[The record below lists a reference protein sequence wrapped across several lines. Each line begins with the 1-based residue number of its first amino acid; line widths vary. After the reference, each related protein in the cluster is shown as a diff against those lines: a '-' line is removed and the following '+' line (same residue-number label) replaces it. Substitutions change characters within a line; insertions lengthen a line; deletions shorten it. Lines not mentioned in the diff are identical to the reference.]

1 MSADSGETDDQPG
14 GAPGRVAKW
23 LGAERER
30 WPLWLPVGVG
40 AGVAGY
46 FALPFEPGASLGLM
60 ALVAAL
66 GLGCVGLQMLRTQG
80 WGEALVICAFI
91 IGAPA
96 LGFSA
101 AKYQSDAAAAPV
113 LLKRL
118 GPTEV
123 TGRLEVVEPA
133 LKGPRLTIF
142 VYAIDRLEA
151 AATPRRVR
159 LRLRPALVKGTARD
173 LKPGVGITILA
184 MLMPPPGPAM
194 PGGFDFA
201 RAAWFDGIGAVGF
214 ALRAPEIAAAGALA
228 PNKAGTPLER
238 FSTAIAGL
246 RQRLFAR
253 IAAVLPGPS
262 GGIAAALMTGE
273 RGAIPE
279 STMEA
284 MRAAGLAH
292 LLAISGLH
300 IGLVTGILFFGLR
313 ALLALIPKLAL
324 NWPIKKWAA
333 GAALLGAAAY
343 LLLTGATVPTQ
354 RAFLMAALVL
364 GAVMLDRA
372 ALNMRLVAFAAV
384 VILLVAPESLTGPSF
399 QMSFAA
405 VAALIAGYEVLRRP
419 MSRLAGERGIA
430 RRALVYVL
438 GVGLTTL
445 IAGLATAPFALYH
458 FNRFAVF
465 GLAANL
471 GAVPLTAF
479 LIMPLATLAY
489 LLMPFGLEAW
499 ALKPMGWAID
509 LVIAIAGT
517 IARQPGA
524 SFYVPT
530 LPVWGLGLITLGG
543 LWLILWRRPWRLAG
557 LAGVAAGLA
566 SLAFAPPPD
575 LLISGDGRTLAV
587 RKADGTLVFASGKG
601 SRFQRQMWLR
611 RSGLAAEQ
619 APVRNRH
626 RRGSLALSALKDKGT
641 LSCDQLA
648 CVAHIRGRMVSV
660 IHNPAAAREDC
671 PQADLVIALTT
682 LYRFPCRGPAQ
693 IISRLQLAR
702 AGTHAV
708 WFRDDGAIRVETVAG
723 RRGRRPWTG
732 QTASRSR

>member
-1 MSADSGETDDQPG
+1 MRADIPERGEAPG
-14 GAPGRVAKW
+14 GSAGRVAGW
-23 LGAERER
+23 LAAERER
-30 WPLWLPVGVG
+30 WALWLPVGIG

-46 FALPFEPGASLGLM
+46 FALPFEPDNAPGLI
-60 ALVAAL
+60 ALAVAL
-66 GLGCVGLQMLRTQG
+66 GLGCLGLRMLRAQG
-80 WGEALVICAFI
+80 RGEALVICAFL

-96 LGFSA
+96 VGFSA

-113 LLKRL
+113 ILKRL
-118 GPTEV
+118 GPV
-123 TGRLEVVEPA
+123 KVMGRIEMVEPA
-133 LKGPRLTIF
+133 LKGPRVTIA

-159 LRLRPALVKGTARD
+159 LRLRPRLLADGERD
-173 LKPGVGITILA
+173 LVPGAGITILA
-184 MLMPPPGPAM
+184 MLLPPPGPAV

-201 RAAWFDGIGAVGF
+201 RAAWFDGIGGVGF
-214 ALRAPEIAAAGALA
+214 ALRAPEIAPPGAPVPEGAGG
-228 PNKAGTPLER
+228 PMEK
-238 FSTAIAGL
+238 FFTAVAGL
-246 RQRLFAR
+246 RRQIFSR
-253 IAAVLPGPS
+253 ITGILPGAS

-279 STMEA
+279 PTLEA
-284 MRAAGLAH
+284 VRAAGLAH

-313 ALLALIPKLAL
+313 ALLALIPRLAL

-333 GAALLGAAAY
+333 GAALFGALAY

-364 GAVMLDRA
+364 GAVMVDRA

-384 VILLVAPESLTGPSF
+384 AVLLFSPESLTGPSF

-405 VAALIAGYEVLRRP
+405 VGALIAGYEVLRRP
-419 MSRLAGERGIA
+419 LSRLAGKRGIG
-430 RRALVYVL
+430 RRVLVYVA

-479 LIMPLATLAY
+479 WIMPAATLAY

-499 ALKPMGWAID
+499 ALEPMGWGID
-509 LVIAIAGT
+509 AVIAIADT

-530 LPVWGLGLITLGG
+530 LPVWGLVLIALGG

-566 SLAFAPPPD
+566 SLAFVPPPD
-575 LLISGDGRTLAV
+575 LLISGDGHTLAV
-587 RKADGTLVFASGKG
+587 RKADGTLVFAGGKG
-601 SRFQRQMWLR
+601 SKFQRQVWLR

-626 RRGSLALSALKDKGT
+626 RRRSSGLSALKDRGA
-641 LSCDQLA
+641 LSCDPLA

-682 LYRFPCRGPAQ
+682 LYRFPCRGPAH
-693 IISRLQLAR
+693 IITRLRLAR

-708 WFRDDGAIRVETVAG
+708 WFADDGTIRVETVAG

-732 QTASRSR
+732 PGGGRSR